1 MRGDRPWLNRLH
13 NPTLQLV
20 SGRVEL
26 RKAGLGRSVQLE
38 EPCVKAFGQLQ
49 VQTEPRV
56 LHSPIDSL
64 YRGHLTGFDMFL
76 LQAIELSMSAGST
89 HLKPIR
95 ITYPNHT

>member
-13 NPTLQLV
+13 SPTLQLV

-38 EPCVKAFGQLQ
+38 EPCVKNLRSDASAKEQRSAHSDPGTIRQHPK
-49 VQTEPRV
+49 PRV

-64 YRGHLTGFDMFL
+64 YSGHLTGLICFYYRL
-76 LQAIELSMSAGST
+76 LNCQ
-89 HLKPIR
+89 
-95 ITYPNHT
+95 